1 MKNLKEKIS
10 ENLIIKVDF
19 NVRLKKGKNSTKQI
33 TNFYLIGSL
42 PVLIKFKNGEDK
54 TVRLNRAV
62 QVRDDPNL
70 RRMQGL
76 FAVDPKITGKYKKLV
91 LGIVHD
97 LSKMIKK
104 ILKDNKFNNQDI
116 QKIVIVKIKDERSKK
131 RNNGKS
137 KRD

>member
-1 MKNLKEKIS
+1 MNNLKEKIA

-19 NVRLKKGKNSTKQI
+19 NVRFKKGKNNTKQI

-54 TVRLNRAV
+54 TIRLNRAV

-116 QKIVIVKIKDERSKK
+116 QKIVIVKIKDERNKK
-131 RNNGKS
+131 GNNGKS

>member
-1 MKNLKEKIS
+1 MKNLKEKIA

-19 NVRLKKGKNSTKQI
+19 NVRFKKSTKNTKQI
-33 TNFYLIGSL
+33 TSFCLIGSL

-54 TVRLNRAV
+54 TIRLNRAV

-131 RNNGKS
+131 GNNGKS
-137 KRD
+137 K